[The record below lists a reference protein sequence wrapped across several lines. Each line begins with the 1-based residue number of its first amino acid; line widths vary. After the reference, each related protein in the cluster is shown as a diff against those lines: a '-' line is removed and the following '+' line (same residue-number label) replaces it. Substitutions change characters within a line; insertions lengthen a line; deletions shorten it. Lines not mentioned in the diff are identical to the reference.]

1 MNESGK
7 CNTIDCN
14 LEIDK
19 IRKKL
24 AELEG
29 FMCLMIIMLAPM
41 FITFMFSIGRK

>member
-1 MNESGK
+1 MIPEEKYS
-7 CNTIDCN
+7 N